1 MKTVEKFKLLG
12 LSVVII
18 GSLAACD
25 KPGSAE
31 SAGKKIDESVENS
44 ARKMNET
51 AERVGEKMENQ
62 SEKAGVAIDDAA
74 ITTKVKAAIF
84 AEPNLKSLQIS
95 VDTVGGVVTLT
106 GSVNSSA
113 DSDRAKAVAAA
124 VEGVKNVDNHLAVK

>member
-1 MKTVEKFKLLG
+1 MNTVEQFKLLG

-44 ARKMNET
+44 AKKMNET
-51 AERVGEKMENQ
+51 AERVGEKMEHQ

-113 DSDRAKAVAAA
+113 DSDRAKAVAAG
-124 VEGVKNVDNHLAVK
+124 VEGVKNVDNRLALK